1 MMEMMFSSLAI
12 KCVTSCPMFA
22 QLEGG
27 KCNNSHWIPSHS
39 PTPSGEETPLHSI
52 DTGFIYMVGIAINA
66 ASLNIQKRLL
76 APMIIR
82 SLVWFYGLFTLTCK
96 LHTLSIPL
104 RWDPRTSINDDQLQ
118 RFIYHP
124 PTLPSIQPSSIIIS
138 TPMIRKLTF
147 IMMIMMMIMI
157 IG

>member
-1 MMEMMFSSLAI
+1 MLLLVQCLLSWKVANATIPIESHPI
-12 KCVTSCPMFA
+12 PPP
-22 QLEGG
+22 QG
-27 KCNNSHWIPSHS
+27 K
-39 PTPSGEETPLHSI
+39 EETPLHSI
-52 DTGFIYMVGIAINA
+52 DTGFLYMVGIAINA
-66 ASLNIQKRLL
+66 ASPKIQKRLP

-104 RWDPRTSINDDQLQ
+104 RWDPRTSINDQLQ

-138 TPMIRKLTF
+138 TAMIRNLTF

-157 IG
+157 TG